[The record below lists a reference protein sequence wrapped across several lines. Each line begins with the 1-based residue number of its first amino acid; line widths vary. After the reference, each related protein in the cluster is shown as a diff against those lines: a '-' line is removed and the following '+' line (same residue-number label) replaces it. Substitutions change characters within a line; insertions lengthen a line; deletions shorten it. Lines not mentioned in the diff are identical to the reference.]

1 MASCI
6 VYYSLSGNTEY
17 AAKYLGDKL
26 GAEVFGVEESEKRK
40 GVFGFIKSG
49 FQAVSG
55 QPALIS
61 PDSFGYVED
70 FDTVWLLSPIWAG
83 NANPAMNAF
92 LDGAK
97 LSDKTVH
104 IVTFQADPDA
114 GSAPKVHEYLS
125 KRVAEKGGRVGRT
138 WALHS
143 ASPGKFAGEEAL
155 SSQIDTVLS
164 EFRAS

>member
-1 MASCI
+1 MASCV
-6 VYYSLSGNTEY
+6 VYYSLYGNTEY
-17 AAKYLGDKL
+17 AAKYLGEKL
-26 GAEVFGVEESEKRK
+26 NAEVFGIEESEKRK

-92 LDGAK
+92 LDGAG
-97 LSDKTVH
+97 LRDKTVH
-104 IVTFQADPDA
+104 LITFQADPDA
-114 GSAPKVHEYLS
+114 ASAPKVHEHLS
-125 KRVAEKGGRVGRT
+125 RRVAEKGGRVGRT

-143 ASPGKFAGEEAL
+143 ATPGNFAGEEAL
-155 SSQIDTVLS
+155 TAQMQKVLTDL
-164 EFRAS
+164 